1 MKIKINDP
9 IKDFEGD
16 PVRKGYGKDIQNL
29 FNKFIGIVN
38 KNSGSDIANKI
49 SDEFSEAV
57 VSENLTYK
65 SVIVN
70 SLMSQK
76 ESKGKKDLE
85 ADYDILKMIYD
96 SKQPD
101 IDKSTAKKIYDRI
114 CESYSNP
121 LIIGRC
127 KEMLI
132 EGYS

>member
-1 MKIKINDP
+1 MKIKINEP

-16 PVRKGYGKDIQNL
+16 SIKKGFGKDVENL
-29 FNKFIGIVN
+29 INRLIGVVKDNHGAESANDVAREFNEMAM
-38 KNSGSDIANKI
+38 SD
-49 SDEFSEAV
+49 
-57 VSENLTYK
+57 NLTYK

-70 SLMSQK
+70 SMMSQK